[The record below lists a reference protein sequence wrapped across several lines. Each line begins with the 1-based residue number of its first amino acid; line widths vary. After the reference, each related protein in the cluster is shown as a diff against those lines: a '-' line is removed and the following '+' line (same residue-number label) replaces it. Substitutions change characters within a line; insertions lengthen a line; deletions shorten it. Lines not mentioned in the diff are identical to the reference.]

1 MLVVTLVF
9 LFGLVTLGA
18 VVRATESGHDCPEWM
33 GLAVETPRV
42 PSGPV
47 LGPLCGGDVSTGT
60 FIELSH
66 RVVAAMAALLVAWVV
81 VLAWK
86 HYRRQKWIL
95 LPAIISFLL
104 ILAQAGLGGAAVL
117 TELPRWSVM
126 SHLAM
131 AQIVIAAV
139 LAVYASSGVGAI
151 TGTVDGQAGQS
162 NLGRWATAAAVASFA
177 LLMAGS
183 YVANTPGAAG
193 ACLTSWPLCRGE
205 VLPLDEL
212 SLVHMGHRIGAIVVG
227 LLIVAVMAAS
237 WKMRETRPHMWAIAA
252 LAGVLFAA
260 QVAAGGAHMWF
271 NFAIPARVIHLSLA
285 TALWMSLT
293 LLVLLTPGWFQQG
306 IGPWTTQSRGDL
318 SGAN

>member
-1 MLVVTLVF
+1 MSPPAQCWA
-9 LFGLVTLGA
+9 LFAGA
-18 VVRATESGHDCPEWM
+18 
-33 GLAVETPRV
+33 
-42 PSGPV
+42 
-47 LGPLCGGDVSTGT
+47 DVSTGT

-162 NLGRWATAAAVASFA
+162 NLGRWATAGCRGNFRSLDGRLLRGQHSGSGRSMFDLLAAVSGRSPAFGRVV
-177 LLMAGS
+177 AGTHGPP
-183 YVANTPGAAG
+183 YRGDRRGAADSCRD
-193 ACLTSWPLCRGE
+193 AC
-205 VLPLDEL
+205 VLED
-212 SLVHMGHRIGAIVVG
+212 A
-227 LLIVAVMAAS
+227 
-237 WKMRETRPHMWAIAA
+237 
-252 LAGVLFAA
+252 
-260 QVAAGGAHMWF
+260 
-271 NFAIPARVIHLSLA
+271 
-285 TALWMSLT
+285 
-293 LLVLLTPGWFQQG
+293 
-306 IGPWTTQSRGDL
+306 
-318 SGAN
+318 